1 MMNVPRKAFTLTELI
16 VVISLIVILLAIAV
30 PSFGSMLRSNERSAA
45 VNALQIGIQQARDTA
60 TRSRGGDAAAVFVF
74 DVANAGRGGPVV
86 QIITCLQVATI
97 KDLDGRN
104 NQAEA
109 IDRDVFVPIASAQ
122 VVQLPR
128 NWNVRAFVPA
138 GAIDAT
144 NSGSLWYQ
152 RPASYSALPG
162 FREYDPNGANWI
174 FPESGMFDPNNLSA
188 GDNGRLRQTFMVR
201 FESGTGAISRSGA
214 PATIV
219 LPAVSNVSRTGGL
232 WALPDDRD
240 PNRVPDPTRY
250 ADLRQWTQRVLVRY
264 KADDLSGA
272 PWQPVQR
279 FLGHDS
285 VDTVLARPVDRL
297 SVYNERALAAALGVR
312 PSRATGTI
320 YGDPNDPN
328 VRPTR
333 PTIVDTGRA
342 GDVLNLQRRINRY
355 FNGVLLPDGSA
366 GNPDV
371 QADRERILVP
381 DDILMVVKPY
391 AGGMLEVAR

>member
-201 FESGTGAISRSGA
+201 FESGTGALSRSGA

-219 LPAVSNVSRTGGL
+219 LPAVSNTPRVS
-232 WALPDDRD
+232 
-240 PNRVPDPTRY
+240 NRADEDPTRSG
-250 ADLRQWTQRVLVRY
+250 DLRQWVNRMLVNYDTQ
-264 KADDLSGA
+264 AIA
-272 PWQPVQR
+272 PWRIVQE
-279 FLGHDS
+279 FLGHES
-285 VDTVLARPVDRL
+285 VDTVLARPVDRI

-312 PSRATGTI
+312 PACDRH
-320 YGDPNDPN
+320 DLR
-328 VRPTR
+328 RP
-333 PTIVDTGRA
+333 
-342 GDVLNLQRRINRY
+342 Q
-355 FNGVLLPDGSA
+355 
-366 GNPDV
+366 
-371 QADRERILVP
+371 
-381 DDILMVVKPY
+381 
-391 AGGMLEVAR
+391 

>member
-1 MMNVPRKAFTLTELI
+1 MMNLPRKAFTLTELI

-30 PSFGSMLRSNERSAA
+30 PSFGSMLRSNERSSA
-45 VNALQIGIQQARDTA
+45 VNALQIGIQQARDAA

-74 DVANAGRGGPVV
+74 DVANAGRGGPVM

-97 KDLDGRN
+97 KDLDGNN
-104 NQAEA
+104 NQAQA

-138 GAIDAT
+138 GAIDAAGT
-144 NSGSLWYQ
+144 SSMWYQ
-152 RPASYSALPG
+152 RPASFSAVTG
-162 FREYDPNGANWI
+162 YRQYDQNDANWI

-188 GDNGRLRQTFMVR
+188 GDNGRLRQTFMIR
-201 FESGTGAISRSGA
+201 FEAGTGAISRTGM
-214 PATIV
+214 PATVV
-219 LPAVSNVSRTGGL
+219 LPAVGNVSRSIQ
-232 WALPDDRD
+232 AER
-240 PNRVPDPTRY
+240 DPTRA
-250 ADLRQWTQRVLVRY
+250 ADLRQWVNRMLVEYNAANRVGSVL
-264 KADDLSGA
+264 A
-272 PWQPVQR
+272 PWAPVQQ
-279 FLGHDS
+279 FLGHES
-285 VDTVLARPVDRL
+285 VDTVLARPVDRV

-366 GNPDV
+366 GNPAV
-371 QADRERILVP
+371 EADRVRILAP
-381 DDILMVVKPY
+381 DDILMVARPY

>member
-1 MMNVPRKAFTLTELI
+1 MMNFPRRAFTLTELI

-30 PSFGSMLRSNERSAA
+30 PSFGSMLRSNERSSA
-45 VNALQIGIQQARDTA
+45 VNAMQIGIQQARDAA
-60 TRSRGGDAAAVFVF
+60 TRSRGGDSAAVFVF
-74 DVANAGRGGPVV
+74 DVANAGRGGPVLTIV
-86 QIITCLQVATI
+86 TCLQVATI

-104 NQAEA
+104 NQAQA
-109 IDRDVFVPIASAQ
+109 VDRDVFVPVASAQ

-138 GAIDAT
+138 GAIDTAG
-144 NSGSLWYQ
+144 NSSLWYN
-152 RPASYSALPG
+152 RPASFSALAG
-162 FREYDPNGANWI
+162 FRQYDQNTANWI
-174 FPESGMFDPNNLSA
+174 FPESGMFDPSNLSA

-201 FESGTGAISRSGA
+201 FEAGTGAISRSGEPVTVVFPAIGNA
-214 PATIV
+214 PRNLQA
-219 LPAVSNVSRTGGL
+219 
-232 WALPDDRD
+232 DRD
-240 PNRVPDPTRY
+240 PTR
-250 ADLRQWTQRVLVRY
+250 ATDLRQWVNRVLVEY
-264 KADDLSGA
+264 NAANIVGGSPA
-272 PWQPVQR
+272 PWQPVQQ

-366 GNPDV
+366 GNPNLE
-371 QADRERILVP
+371 ADRERILAP
-381 DDILMVVKPY
+381 DDILMVARPY
-391 AGGMLEVAR
+391 SGGMLEVAR